1 MGEMKE
7 HIQKKLVRQ
16 HIEVLSPVRNAKEIG
31 DELDHCPEI
40 KKFHLYFDED
50 ELKKNGK
57 LGVSPD

>member
-31 DELDHCPEI
+31 DELGHCPEI

-57 LGVSPD
+57 LGISPD